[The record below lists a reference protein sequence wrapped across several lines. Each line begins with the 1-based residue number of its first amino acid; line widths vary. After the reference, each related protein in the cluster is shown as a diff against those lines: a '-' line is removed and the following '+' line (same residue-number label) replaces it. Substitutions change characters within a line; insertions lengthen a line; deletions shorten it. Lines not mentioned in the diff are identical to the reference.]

1 MTQYNQSGFL
11 YNQAGAIY
19 NQSAIERTAT
29 GSGTG
34 TETAIAV
41 AVRVRTATGSGTGT
55 ETATRLVI
63 NIRTGSAS
71 AGTGGTGTVISL
83 EVLPRTA
90 TGTGTGTSSAVSL
103 LTVIRTATGSGV
115 SGSSSSSLEVLPRTA
130 LGAGSATTGDSAV
143 INIIDIYENTDF
155 KVEIEFPSSRY
166 LDNAFTLNDAVLGV
180 LDGIGKLGAKNYY
193 DVTEYVTE
201 INISRGR
208 SRELDTFNAGTAS
221 VVFKNDTRVFDPTNE
236 AGRFFGGILP
246 RLKIRISANGFY
258 LFHGYIEDWNIDY
271 SAPTMSLANVSCTD
285 AFSVLSTIQ
294 IEEYTNTYGER
305 SDERITTV
313 LNLPEVVDSIPEY
326 SLETGTALLTD
337 DLIADQTNLLDYLQ
351 QVNQSE
357 QGYLFVNGDGELR
370 FISRGAN
377 STFSAATEANTVVL
391 TDQTPSERY
400 EVKYSQI
407 GVQFGTELLYNRIV
421 VSNVDSAVTQTAE
434 DSGSQIDFQ
443 VRTLELSNLL
453 LDTDEN
459 ALELAEYLLSQYARP
474 TYRYDTAAIVVTGLS
489 NHSKYRLFSI
499 ELASLVKMVKNF
511 STGSPTNVSKYGLV
525 EGIQHTIT
533 PTDHVISF
541 AFSNKDTG
549 FRLDSLLFGLLDSNT
564 IS

>member
-19 NQSAIERTAT
+19 DQSAIERTAT

-34 TETAIAV
+34 TETAVIFL
-41 AVRVRTATGSGTGT
+41 VRVRTATGSGTGT

-90 TGTGTGTSSAVSL
+90 TGTGAGTSSVLSKLIAY
-103 LTVIRTATGSGV
+103 RTATGSGV

-130 LGAGSATTGDSAV
+130 TGAGSATTGDSAV
-143 INIIDIYENTDF
+143 INIVDIYENTDF
-155 KVEIEFPSSRY
+155 KVEIEFPSSRF
-166 LDNAFTLNDAVLGV
+166 LDNAFTLDDATLGV

-201 INISRGR
+201 INVSRGR
-208 SRELDTFNAGTAS
+208 SRELDTFNAGTATVS
-221 VVFKNDTRVFDPTNE
+221 FKNDTRIFDPTNS

-246 RLKIRISANGFY
+246 RLRIRISANGFY

-285 AFSVLSTIQ
+285 AFSLLSTHL
-294 IEEYTNTYGER
+294 IEELSATYGER
-305 SDERITTV
+305 SDERIVSV
-313 LNLPEVVDSIPEY
+313 LNQPEFVSSIPPY
-326 SLETGTALLTD
+326 SLEVGTAVLTD

-351 QVNQSE
+351 QVTQSE
-357 QGYLFVNGDGELR
+357 QGYLFMNTNGTLR
-370 FISRGAN
+370 FISRGAS
-377 STFSAATEANTVVL
+377 STFAAATEANTVVL
-391 TDQTPSERY
+391 TDQTPSQRY

-407 GVQFGTELLYNRIV
+407 GVQYGTELLYNRVV
-421 VSNVDSAVTQTAE
+421 VSNVDSAVTQTVNDTA
-434 DSGSQIDFQ
+434 SQIDFQ
-443 VRTLELSNLL
+443 IRTLELSNLL
-453 LDTDEN
+453 LDTDAN
-459 ALELAEYLLSQYARP
+459 ALKLGEYMLSQYSRP
-474 TYRYDTAAIVVTGLS
+474 TYRYDTASVVITGLS
-489 NHSKYRLFSI
+489 NHSKYRLFSL
-499 ELASLVKMVKNF
+499 ELASLVKTVKNF
-511 STGSPTNVSKYGLV
+511 STGSPTNISKYGII

-533 PTDHVISF
+533 PTDHIVSF
-541 AFSNKDTG
+541 SFSNKDTG